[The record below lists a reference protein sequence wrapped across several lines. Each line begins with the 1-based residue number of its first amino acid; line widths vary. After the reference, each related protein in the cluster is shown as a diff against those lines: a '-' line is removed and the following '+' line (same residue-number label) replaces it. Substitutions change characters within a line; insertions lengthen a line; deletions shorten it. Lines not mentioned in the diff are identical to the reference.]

1 MRKVLNEEISR
12 IHELMNLQEGQY
24 DNFLFL
30 KRRLSGPETS
40 YSFNNALSTATSE
53 LINNKFRS
61 KPVSVEEFEHEV
73 IDFMVNSFFN
83 DFMVTGI
90 EIPEDLSVDNVWY
103 FLLRLYRDEIDKR
116 YYEIMNEPE
125 D

>member
-1 MRKVLNEEISR
+1 MRKVLNEEIRR
-12 IHELMNLQEGQY
+12 IHELMNLNEDEEPKLNY
-24 DNFLFL
+24 L
-30 KRRLSGPETS
+30 KRRLSGLETS

-61 KPVSVEEFEHEV
+61 KPVSVEEFEHGV

-103 FLLRLYRDEIDKR
+103 YLLRVYRDEIDKR